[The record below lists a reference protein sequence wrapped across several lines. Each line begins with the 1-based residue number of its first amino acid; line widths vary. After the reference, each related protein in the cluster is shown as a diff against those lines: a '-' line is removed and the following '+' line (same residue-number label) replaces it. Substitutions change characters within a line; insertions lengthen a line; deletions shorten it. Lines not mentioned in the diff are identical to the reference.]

1 MRASAVWFVK
11 SEASFRSGRINS
23 SILVSMFQLPLFVLN
38 TVLLPGMPLPLYI
51 FEERYKLMINDCL
64 RQRIPFGVVMPA
76 GRDPESPARIR
87 PELVGCTAEIVQAQ
101 RLEGGRMEILAI
113 GQDRFRIVE
122 LHEERPYLIATAE
135 LYPLAPAL
143 PEQLAGGQTRL
154 RPLLERYLQVMANAS
169 DVDLDVSQLPDEPIS
184 LAYLAATLLQVPP
197 EKKQLFLTL
206 NEPAAL
212 FDALRRSYRQEIALL
227 RWMLRDDG
235 SATDQGNFSK
245 N

>member
-1 MRASAVWFVK
+1 M
-11 SEASFRSGRINS
+11 
-23 SILVSMFQLPLFVLN
+23 LQLPLFVLN

-64 RQRIPFGVVMPA
+64 RRNEPFGVLMPA
-76 GRDPESPARIR
+76 ARDAEFSTGIR
-87 PELVGCTAEIVQAQ
+87 PGMVGCTAQIAQAQ

-113 GQDRFRIVE
+113 GQDRFRLVE
-122 LHEERPYLIATAE
+122 LHEERPYLTATAE
-135 LYPLAPAL
+135 LHPLSPAS
-143 PEQLAGGQTRL
+143 PELLADGRDRL

-184 LAYLAATLLQVPP
+184 LAYLAATLVQLPP
-197 EKKQLFLTL
+197 EKKLLFLTL

-212 FDALRRSYRQEIALL
+212 FDALRRSYREEIALL
-227 RWMLRDDG
+227 RRMLRDDG
-235 SATDQGNFSK
+235 SATEQGYFSK